1 MNSYTFTELSNRKIF
16 PKSGIFNS
24 LDGDFY
30 LINSATL
37 YLSYTWSEIGGIN
50 FVERDESAA
59 NQSSS
64 LFWAE
69 QELSQRDKKS
79 FSFTMI
85 GLTLQCTTAFWLCF
99 YWQTSETYEKN
110 ILAILQ
116 YCMIFWHHTWLSC
129 HYLSIPEEK
138 KSNHWL
144 ISEKS
149 WIEYKFSV
157 ANYIHIRVN
166 Y

>member
-37 YLSYTWSEIGGIN
+37 YLFLHLVWNWGIN

-85 GLTLQCTTAFWLCF
+85 GLHSTVYNSILTMLLLANFWNL
-99 YWQTSETYEKN
+99 WEE
-110 ILAILQ
+110 
-116 YCMIFWHHTWLSC
+116 
-129 HYLSIPEEK
+129 YLSHPPILYDILTPYMIILPLSIYSWREK
-138 KSNHWL
+138 VKSLVNFWKEL
-144 ISEKS
+144 N
-149 WIEYKFSV
+149 WIQV
-157 ANYIHIRVN
+157 
-166 Y
+166 